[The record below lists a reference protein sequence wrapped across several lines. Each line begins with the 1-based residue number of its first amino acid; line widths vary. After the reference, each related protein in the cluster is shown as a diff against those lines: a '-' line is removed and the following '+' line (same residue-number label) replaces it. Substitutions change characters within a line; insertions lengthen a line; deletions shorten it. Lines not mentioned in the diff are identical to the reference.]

1 LPLALFPEGCAFR
14 AAALPRLTQPHRL
27 ALVSA
32 SGQVIHAAVVAGLA
46 VTVMAAGTVP
56 QDLAP
61 FPGLPDLPET
71 CIQIVTRIQGLS
83 PAAEAVQELVEGLW

>member
-1 LPLALFPEGCAFR
+1 
-14 AAALPRLTQPHRL
+14 
-27 ALVSA
+27 
-32 SGQVIHAAVVAGLA
+32 
-46 VTVMAAGTVP
+46 MAAGTVP

-71 CIQIVTRIQGLS
+71 CIQVITRAQGLS